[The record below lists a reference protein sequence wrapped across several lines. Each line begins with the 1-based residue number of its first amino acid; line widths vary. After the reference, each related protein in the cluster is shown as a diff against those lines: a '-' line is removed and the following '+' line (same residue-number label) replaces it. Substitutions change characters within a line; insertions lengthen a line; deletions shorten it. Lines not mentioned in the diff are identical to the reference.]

1 MLEKLRFKPRVFL
14 RTATLLPLTF
24 MVSVLLS
31 FVMSDTEQKSL
42 AQAETLGTVHFEVS
56 CSDAIAKD
64 FDAAL
69 ALLHHMQY
77 EESRAA
83 FEQITIAESDCGMAH
98 WGIAMTLFQP
108 LWPSRPGPEMLQRG
122 WDEVKKAQT
131 LGVKTNREANLVAA
145 TAAFFSEPESAT
157 WWTRIQRWSQAMK
170 QAYTARPDDTE
181 TAAFYALSQL
191 AVGQTQPDRMAYHDR
206 AATVL
211 TDIYKREPQHP
222 GAIHYTIH
230 TNDIDSRARESLEIV
245 RSYGLIAPEVPH
257 ALHMPTHIFVR
268 LGFLS
273 EVIEWNL
280 KSANAALKHPAASG
294 ISHHYPH
301 ALDYSV
307 YAYLQRGE
315 DSQAHTLIE
324 EVLQQERG

>member
-1 MLEKLRFKPRVFL
+1 
-14 RTATLLPLTF
+14 
-24 MVSVLLS
+24 
-31 FVMSDTEQKSL
+31 
-42 AQAETLGTVHFEVS
+42 
-56 CSDAIAKD
+56 
-64 FDAAL
+64 
-69 ALLHHMQY
+69 
-77 EESRAA
+77 
-83 FEQITIAESDCGMAH
+83 
-98 WGIAMTLFQP
+98 
-108 LWPSRPGPEMLQRG
+108 
-122 WDEVKKAQT
+122 
-131 LGVKTNREANLVAA
+131 
-145 TAAFFSEPESAT
+145 
-157 WWTRIQRWSQAMK
+157 MK

-294 ISHHYPH
+294 ISHHYSH

-315 DSQAHTLIE
+315 DSQAHALIE
-324 EVLQQERG
+324 QVLQQEEPFQNTFISAFHLAAMPARCAIERRVWDEVWAIVPRMPDTLTWERFWWAESIFV